1 MVVGMLSTFHT
12 DEMTTKRRRTRRSS
26 TGIEDISKPIA
37 IAEYN
42 QYMGGV
48 DLSDQLVQTY
58 GYSHRL

>member
-1 MVVGMLSTFHT
+1 MLSTFHT
-12 DEMTTKRRRTRRSS
+12 DEMATKRRRTRRST

-37 IAEYN
+37 IVEYN